1 MIIKVE
7 SPGRI
12 NLIGEHTDYNGG
24 HVLPG
29 AIDKKIIFEIY
40 KTDNNNCEIKSDIT
54 KQSLVFNINK
64 IEKSN
69 THWHNYL
76 LGTIDYFKKKDN
88 KITAFKCSI
97 KSNLPIGAGI
107 SSSSALISGFS
118 RAIIELFDLNYDKSD
133 IVKIVSYVERNFI
146 GLQGGIMDQFTINY
160 GLKDNLILLNCS
172 NSNYK
177 YIKFKSES
185 IGILLLNTNIK
196 HSLIDSAYN
205 DRVNECQEAES
216 ILNSHF
222 NDSRR
227 LANYTL
233 NELNQVKDK
242 LDIIIFNRA
251 YFVIDE
257 NERTVSSSELLKQSN
272 FKDFGELMYKS
283 HKGLKDLYE
292 VSCSELD
299 YIVDFTK
306 KLNYVLGSRMMGG
319 GFGGC
324 TVNLIEK
331 NHINTFIKDVSKN
344 YLKTIG
350 KNLTPI
356 KVNIGNGL
364 TYKKIK

>member
-40 KTDNNNCEIKSDIT
+40 KIENNDCEVKSDSIEE
-54 KQSLVFNINK
+54 SLLFNINEIK
-64 IEKSN
+64 KSN
-69 THWHNYL
+69 THWHNYI
-76 LGTIDYFKKKDN
+76 LGTIDFFKKKEN
-88 KITAFKCSI
+88 NITSFKCSI

-118 RAIIELFDLNYDKSD
+118 RAIIELFDLKYDKSD
-133 IVKIVSYVERNFI
+133 IVNIVSYVERNFI

-160 GLKDNLILLNCS
+160 GLKDNLILLNCN
-172 NSNYK
+172 NSNYN

-185 IGILLLNTNIK
+185 IRILLLNTNVK
-196 HSLIDSAYN
+196 HSLINSAYN
-205 DRVNECQEAES
+205 DRVNECQIAES
-216 ILNSHF
+216 ILNSYF

-227 LANYTL
+227 LANYKLDEL
-233 NELNQVKDK
+233 NEIKDK
-242 LDIIIFNRA
+242 LNTTVYNRA
-251 YFVIDE
+251 NFVIAE
-257 NERTVSSSELLKQSN
+257 NERTITSSRLIKQSN
-272 FKDFGELMYKS
+272 FKGFGKLMYKS
-283 HKGLKDLYE
+283 HHGLRNLYE

-299 YIVDFTK
+299 YIVDFTS
-306 KLNYVLGSRMMGG
+306 KLKYVLGSRMMGG

-324 TVNLIEK
+324 TINLVEK
-331 NHINTFIKDVSKN
+331 NHIDSFIEEISEN
-344 YLKTIG
+344 YLKTFN